1 MNDAAQPASTETGV
15 TSSTNA
21 EPVPK
26 TSIAAKPR
34 STAHLFFAAL
44 GNPLR
49 WEMVKMLADGRAMSA
64 TEVARVLKRDFDGIS
79 KHLRVLRS
87 AGVVRSRPGDDQRV
101 VVFEIPEANRP
112 EPGVLVYGFI
122 RLTLSDHSQ
131 SPP

>member
-1 MNDAAQPASTETGV
+1 
-15 TSSTNA
+15 
-21 EPVPK
+21 
-26 TSIAAKPR
+26 
-34 STAHLFFAAL
+34 
-44 GNPLR
+44 
-49 WEMVKMLADGRAMSA
+49 MLADGRAMSA
-64 TEVARVLKRDFDGIS
+64 TEVAGVLKRDFDGIS

-112 EPGVLVYGFI
+112 KPGVLVYGFI